1 MLRRR
6 PAIASTEPVLAPRI
20 AAKGSA
26 ALRVTNLSVGFRI
39 PGGVLSAV
47 DGVSFELRQGETL
60 GLVGESGSG
69 KTLTSLALLRLLE
82 SPPAIVHADAVMFE
96 GRDLMQLDEH
106 AMADLR
112 GARLSMVFQEPMTS
126 LNPLLTV
133 GRQIDEPLLRH
144 LGLSQTEAR
153 ARTVELL
160 ARVGIPRPAEAARTY
175 PHQLSGGMR
184 QRIMIAIA
192 LACRPAVL
200 IADEPTTALDVT
212 LQAQILDLLRV
223 LQDEMGTAI
232 LLITHDLAV
241 IAETA
246 DRVAVMY
253 AGRIIETAPVGD
265 LFARPLH
272 PYTEG
277 LLRSVPRIVRTPEPT
292 LPEIAGVVP
301 APGNLPPGCAF
312 APRCGFADAACHSN
326 RPVLVEQGCDREVA
340 CWKPRH
346 G

>member
-1 MLRRR
+1 V
-6 PAIASTEPVLAPRI
+6 TEI
-20 AAKGSA
+20 
-26 ALRVTNLSVGFRI
+26 LRVERLEVGFRI
-39 PGGVLSAV
+39 PGGTMRAV
-47 DGVSFELRQGETL
+47 DGISFALRQGETL

-69 KTLTSLALLRLLE
+69 KTMTSLALMRLLD
-82 SPPAIVHADAVMFE
+82 SPPAQVAAQAVAFE
-96 GRDLMQLDEH
+96 GSDLMRLSERQ
-106 AMADLR
+106 MADLR
-112 GARLSMVFQEPMTS
+112 GSRLSMIFQEPMTS

-133 GRQIDEPLLRH
+133 GRQIDEPLIRH
-144 LGLSQTEAR
+144 LGLGPRAAR

-160 ARVGIPRPAEAARTY
+160 ARVGIPRPAQMAEIY

-184 QRIMIAIA
+184 QRAMIAIA

-212 LQAQILDLLRV
+212 IQAQILALLEELR
-223 LQDEMGTAI
+223 DELGTAI

-246 DRVAVMY
+246 HRVAVMY
-253 AGRIIETAPVGD
+253 AGRLVETGAVAD
-265 LFARPLH
+265 VFARPLH

-277 LLRSVPRIVRTPEPT
+277 LLRSIPRVQRVPEPE
-292 LPEIAGVVP
+292 LPEIPGTVP
-301 APGNLPPGCAF
+301 PPGQLPAGCAF
-312 APRCGFADAACHSN
+312 APRCPHADAHCHAS
-326 RPVLVEQGCDREVA
+326 PPTLAPHGEAREVA